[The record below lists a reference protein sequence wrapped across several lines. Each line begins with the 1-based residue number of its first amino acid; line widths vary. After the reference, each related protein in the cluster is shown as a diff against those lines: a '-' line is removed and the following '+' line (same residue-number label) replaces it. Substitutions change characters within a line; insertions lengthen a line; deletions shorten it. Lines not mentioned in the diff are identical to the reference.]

1 MLDDSDE
8 VDMTSGKPVATPRPE
23 FRIQRR
29 PGELTLSGH
38 TLSRTHEQ
46 DLLQV
51 AASSYPNDRVINDFQ
66 PLGIVP
72 DTWADTT
79 AQVSY
84 LLQETTSADA
94 VISANEILIRGV
106 IISHLSWQSRLDAFR
121 KALPANISIS
131 ADTVLVDPAI
141 SVAAICGRAFESFD
155 TGPINFE
162 ESSTEFRSSAY
173 PRLDRLIALA
183 NACENSRLSI
193 TGHTDA
199 SGNEAWNRQLSI
211 KRASA
216 VGDYIETGGIDAAR
230 LQISGVGSAEPIAD
244 DGTRYGR
251 SLNRRIEIALSG
263 NY

>member
-8 VDMTSGKPVATPRPE
+8 IDSTVGNPALTPQPK

-29 PGELTLSGH
+29 PGEITLSGH
-38 TLSRTHEQ
+38 TLSRKHEQ
-46 DLLQV
+46 ELLQV
-51 AASSYPNDRVINDFQ
+51 AESSYPHDRVISDFQ

-72 DTWADTT
+72 DSWADTT

-94 VISANEILIRGV
+94 VISANEIVIRGV
-106 IISHLSWQSRLDAFR
+106 IASDLSWQSRLDALR

-131 ADTVLVDPAI
+131 VDTVLVDPAI
-141 SVAAICGRAFESFD
+141 SVAAVCERAFESFD

-183 NACENSRLSI
+183 NACEDSRISI

-211 KRASA
+211 KRANA
-216 VGDYIETGGIDAAR
+216 VGDYIATGGIDAAR
-230 LQISGVGSAEPIAD
+230 LEISGMGSAEPIAD
-244 DGTRYGR
+244 DSTRYGR

-263 NY
+263 DY

>member
-1 MLDDSDE
+1 M
-8 VDMTSGKPVATPRPE
+8 
-23 FRIQRR
+23 
-29 PGELTLSGH
+29 SGH
-38 TLSRTHEQ
+38 TLSQTHEQ
-46 DLLQV
+46 ELLQV
-51 AASSYPNDRVINDFQ
+51 AASSYPHDHVISDFQ

-72 DTWADTT
+72 DSWADTT
-79 AQVSY
+79 AQIFY

-94 VISANEILIRGV
+94 DISANEILIRGV
-106 IISHLSWQSRLDAFR
+106 VISEPGWQSRLDALR

-141 SVAAICGRAFESFD
+141 SVAAICGRAFESFE

-183 NACENSRLSI
+183 NACENSGISI

-199 SGNEAWNRQLSI
+199 SGNEAWNRLLSI
-211 KRASA
+211 KRANA
-216 VGDYIETGGIDAAR
+216 VGDYIATGGINAAR
-230 LQISGVGSAEPIAD
+230 LQISGVGSTEPIAD
-244 DGTRYGR
+244 DSTRYGR